1 MSKVYADQVAKAQFL
16 VAGLKKNFGLV
27 SPRGISKE
35 QIERLE
41 AAAKEAAEMNQE
53 VEALREEVRMKAA
66 SANKKLTEVKNG
78 MTNAKQIVK
87 RCFEQE
93 RWIDFGVADKR

>member
-16 VAGLKKNFGLV
+16 VAGLKKNFELV
-27 SPRGISKE
+27 SPRGISKG
-35 QIERLE
+35 QIERLQ
-41 AAAKEAAEMNQE
+41 AAAKEAAEMNQK

-66 SANKKLTEVKNG
+66 IANKKLTEVKNG

-93 RWIDFGVADKR
+93 RWIDFGVTDKR